1 MSGVQSGPAG
11 SALLTVHAHAD
22 IETRVEVCAMD
33 RDKLAAK
40 IKAGTERRIAVLTK
54 LEKLGG
60 HRAFIVKH
68 TAKVV
73 RPALKRA

>member
-1 MSGVQSGPAG
+1 
-11 SALLTVHAHAD
+11 
-22 IETRVEVCAMD
+22 MD
-33 RDKLAAK
+33 RDKLAEK